1 MNCRGGGQVIESNDG
16 VMLSV
21 QFLYRLRKQLRMVPF
36 QVIHGGSAK
45 FVDKLDQ
52 FLDVRFVDL
61 ADVLIFEGVAGR
73 TA

>member
-1 MNCRGGGQVIESNDG
+1 
-16 VMLSV
+16 
-21 QFLYRLRKQLRMVPF
+21 MVPF